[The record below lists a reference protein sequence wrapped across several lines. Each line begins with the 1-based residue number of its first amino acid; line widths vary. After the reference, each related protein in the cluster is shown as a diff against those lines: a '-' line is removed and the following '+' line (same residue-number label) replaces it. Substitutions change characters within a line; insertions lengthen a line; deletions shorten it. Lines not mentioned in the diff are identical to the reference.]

1 MESID
6 KEAGRKQLPEKI
18 IIDTF
23 DLISYNQDAMN
34 PDSKGKD
41 GRKRYWANLTLAG
54 IAGQVGCLTLVIIAG
69 ALLLGLWL
77 DAQFNSRPLV
87 TLILLV
93 VSVPIS
99 LGTMFFVVRQ
109 AVKRIKSDVPAQK
122 SDHSEEARHGN

>member
-1 MESID
+1 MNADQQE
-6 KEAGRKQLPEKI
+6 KGGR
-18 IIDTF
+18 
-23 DLISYNQDAMN
+23 
-34 PDSKGKD
+34 
-41 GRKRYWANLTLAG
+41 RRYWTNLTLAG

-77 DAQFNSRPLV
+77 DAQFNSRPLI

-109 AVKRIKSDVPAQK
+109 AVKRIKSNVPAQK
-122 SDHSEEARHGN
+122 TDRPEEAGHGN

>member
-1 MESID
+1 MNTD
-6 KEAGRKQLPEKI
+6 QQGKVGR
-18 IIDTF
+18 
-23 DLISYNQDAMN
+23 
-34 PDSKGKD
+34 
-41 GRKRYWANLTLAG
+41 RRYWTNLTLAG

-77 DAQFNSRPLV
+77 DAQFNSRPLI

-109 AVKRIKSDVPAQK
+109 AVKRIKSNVPAQK
-122 SDHSEEARHGN
+122 SDHPEEARHGN

>member
-1 MESID
+1 MD
-6 KEAGRKQLPEKI
+6 

-23 DLISYNQDAMN
+23 SRISYNSGAMT
-34 PDSKGKD
+34 PDLQPKG
-41 GRKRYWANLTLAG
+41 GRRRYWANLTLAG

-77 DAQFNSRPLV
+77 DAQLNSRPLV

-93 VSVPIS
+93 ASVPVS

-122 SDHSEEARHGN
+122 SDHSEEAGHGN

>member
-1 MESID
+1 MNADQQE
-6 KEAGRKQLPEKI
+6 KGGR
-18 IIDTF
+18 
-23 DLISYNQDAMN
+23 
-34 PDSKGKD
+34 
-41 GRKRYWANLTLAG
+41 RRYWTNLTLAG

-77 DAQFNSRPLV
+77 DAQFNSRPLI

-109 AVKRIKSDVPAQK
+109 AVKRIKSNVPAQK
-122 SDHSEEARHGN
+122 SDQPEEAGHGN